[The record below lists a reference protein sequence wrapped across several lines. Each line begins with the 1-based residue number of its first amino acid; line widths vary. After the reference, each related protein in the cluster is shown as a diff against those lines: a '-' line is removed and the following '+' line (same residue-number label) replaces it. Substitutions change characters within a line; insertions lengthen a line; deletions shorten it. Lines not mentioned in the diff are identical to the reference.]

1 MANDPNGK
9 SSSSNTKSSEGGKQ
23 GVNPS
28 TDFSKRNNPLPK
40 PPTTTVSNHTP
51 DLRGQ
56 KKD

>member
-9 SSSSNTKSSEGGKQ
+9 QGSSNTKTSESGKR
-23 GVNPS
+23 GVNSS
-28 TDFSKRNNPLPK
+28 TDFSKRSDPLPK

-51 DLRGQ
+51 NLKGQ